1 MDATNDR
8 ILRDL
13 REQLSW
19 DSRVDA
25 SAVEAS
31 VEYGRVTLSGTV
43 LTLSAKRAVE
53 EDARIID
60 GVDDV
65 VNALEVRPPAAG
77 IEDRELAE
85 VLRSVLGSNADLA
98 AGPAAGASARDS
110 SGVDIRVAVRSG
122 LATLDGTVGVIWKK
136 NLAEELLSSVRGVVG
151 INNRLVV
158 VPGGDALDERIAE
171 EIARA
176 VERSS
181 SLHADMLDIRV
192 EKGFVT
198 LTGSVNGWHARHDA
212 YRICLSTYGVVG
224 VDEDLV
230 VR

>member
-1 MDATNDR
+1 MDAANDR

-31 VEYGRVTLSGTV
+31 VEDGRVTLSGAV

-77 IEDRELAE
+77 IEDRE
-85 VLRSVLGSNADLA
+85 
-98 AGPAAGASARDS
+98 
-110 SGVDIRVAVRSG
+110 
-122 LATLDGTVGVIWKK
+122 
-136 NLAEELLSSVRGVVG
+136 
-151 INNRLVV
+151 
-158 VPGGDALDERIAE
+158 IAE

-176 VERSS
+176 VDRSS

-192 EKGFVT
+192 ENGFVT
-198 LTGSVNGWHARHDA
+198 LTGSVSGWHARHDA